1 MISAS
6 SIPID
11 ASEAAQAPNQFDF
24 DLWIEEHHLSDI
36 KNILVER
43 DLCDLQTLTL
53 QSNSFSNLID
63 SVHSTKP
70 SLVPAVCKA
79 LHSLKRQSSS
89 SLSHQQSRSLS
100 QSKPTLKL

>member
-1 MISAS
+1 MSLSHHSSSVPMTSSMMTVSTMHTLSVLSNHESEMISAS

-53 QSNSFSNLID
+53 QSNSFSNLIGFD
-63 SVHSTKP
+63 CV
-70 SLVPAVCKA
+70 
-79 LHSLKRQSSS
+79 RY
-89 SLSHQQSRSLS
+89 
-100 QSKPTLKL
+100 